1 MVITYHGGQFFK
13 VAFGDVTLAVNP
25 ISKASKLPQTRFGSD
40 IVLISMLTED
50 FDGIENVTH
59 GDKQP
64 FVAHGPGEYEVKKVV
79 IRGIGVPSN
88 FAGESRLNTIYLV
101 EMEGMHLAFLGAL
114 SSRKLSSEA
123 KELLEDIDIL
133 FLPIG
138 GSGVLSAADAH
149 ELAVE
154 LEPRLVIPCHY
165 LPLPAQAGA
174 QAGDASSLKK
184 FLKEEGEE
192 SLKPVE
198 KLTLK
203 KKDLD
208 GKEGEV
214 VVLSS

>member
-13 VAFGDVTLAVNP
+13 IVFGDTTLAVNP
-25 ISKASKLPQTRFGSD
+25 ISKASKLPQTRFGAD
-40 IVLISMLTED
+40 IVLISLLDSD

-64 FVAHGPGEYEVKKVV
+64 FVAHGPGEYEVKKIF
-79 IRGIGVPSN
+79 IRGIPATSSYGGS
-88 FAGESRLNTIYLV
+88 ARQAAIYLV
-101 EMEGMHLAFLGAL
+101 EMEGMHLAFLGPI
-114 SSRKLSSEA
+114 SSRKLPAES

-133 FLPIG
+133 FVPIG
-138 GSGVLSAADAH
+138 GGELLSPSDAH
-149 ELAVE
+149 ELSVE

-165 LPLPAQAGA
+165 
-174 QAGDASSLKK
+174 DAAHLKS

-192 SLKPVE
+192 NMKPVE

-203 KKDLD
+203 KKDLE

-214 VVLSS
+214 IVLASE